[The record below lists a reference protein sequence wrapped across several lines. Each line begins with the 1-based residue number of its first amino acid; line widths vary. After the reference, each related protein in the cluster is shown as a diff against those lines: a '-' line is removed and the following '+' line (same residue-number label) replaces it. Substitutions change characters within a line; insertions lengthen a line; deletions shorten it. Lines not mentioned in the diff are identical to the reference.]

1 MIALSAQRTG
11 VNLSSLGRLC
21 LTSALFIW
29 FSIPWAVAANTAP
42 RPVIVC
48 FGDSLSAGYELAEAD
63 AFPARL
69 AETLAKLGVTA
80 DVRNAAVSGDTTTG
94 GLARLDWALEG
105 PIDLV
110 ILELGANDA
119 LRGLD
124 PKMTRQNLDQMI
136 KTLKQRG
143 IKVLLAGMVAPPN
156 MGPDYAKSFNSI
168 YPDLASQYGL
178 ALYPFF
184 LEGVAAQPGLRL
196 SDGMHPNPAGV
207 KIMAERIAPIVI
219 KALGAKPAKQ

>member
-1 MIALSAQRTG
+1 MSALSAQRTS
-11 VNLSSLGRLC
+11 LSLSRLCYLC
-21 LTSALFIW
+21 LTSALYLW
-29 FSIPWAVAANTAP
+29 FSSTGALAANDPA

-48 FGDSLSAGYELAEAD
+48 FGDSLSAGYELAAGD

-69 AETLAKLGVTA
+69 AETLAKLGVPA
-80 DVRNAAVSGDTTTG
+80 EIRNASVSGDTTSG
-94 GLARLDWALEG
+94 GLARLDWAMEG
-105 PIDLV
+105 HVDLV

-124 PKMTRQNLDQMI
+124 PKITRQNLDQMI

-168 YPDLASQYGL
+168 YPDLAAQYGL
-178 ALYPFF
+178 TLYPFF
-184 LEGVAAQPGLRL
+184 LDGVAAQPGLRL
-196 SDGMHPNPAGV
+196 ADGMHPNPAGV
-207 KIMAERIAPIVI
+207 KVMVERIAPTVI
-219 KALGAKPAKQ
+219 KALGIKPKT

>member
-1 MIALSAQRTG
+1 LAL
-11 VNLSSLGRLC
+11 
-21 LTSALFIW
+21 
-29 FSIPWAVAANTAP
+29 AANGPA

-48 FGDSLSAGYELAEAD
+48 FGDSLSAGYELAETD

-69 AETLAKLGVTA
+69 AETLTKLGVLA
-80 DVRNAAVSGDTTTG
+80 DVRNASVSGDTTTG
-94 GLARLDWALEG
+94 GLARLDWAIDG
-105 PIDLV
+105 PVDLV
-110 ILELGANDA
+110 IMELGANDA

-136 KTLKQRG
+136 KNLKQRG
-143 IKVLLAGMVAPPN
+143 IKILLAGMVAPPN

-178 ALYPFF
+178 TLYPFF
-184 LEGVAAQPGLRL
+184 LDGVAAQPGLRL

-207 KIMAERIAPIVI
+207 KVMVERIAPAVI
-219 KALGAKPAKQ
+219 KALGIKPKS

>member
-1 MIALSAQRTG
+1 MSALSARRTG
-11 VNLSSLGRLC
+11 LSLSSLGRLC
-21 LTSALFIW
+21 LTSALLFW
-29 FSIPWAVAANTAP
+29 FSSTWAHAANDQA
-42 RPVIVC
+42 RPVIVS
-48 FGDSLSAGYELAEAD
+48 FGDSLSAGYELAEGD

-69 AETLAKLGVTA
+69 GEMLAKLGVLA
-80 DVRNAAVSGDTTTG
+80 DIRNASVSGDTTTG

-105 PIDLV
+105 HVDLV

-136 KTLKQRG
+136 KILKQSG

-156 MGPDYAKSFNSI
+156 MGPDYAKNFNSI

-178 ALYPFF
+178 TLYPFF
-184 LEGVAAQPGLRL
+184 LDGVAAQPGLRL

-207 KIMAERIAPIVI
+207 SVMAERIAPVVI
-219 KALGAKPAKQ
+219 KALGIKQK